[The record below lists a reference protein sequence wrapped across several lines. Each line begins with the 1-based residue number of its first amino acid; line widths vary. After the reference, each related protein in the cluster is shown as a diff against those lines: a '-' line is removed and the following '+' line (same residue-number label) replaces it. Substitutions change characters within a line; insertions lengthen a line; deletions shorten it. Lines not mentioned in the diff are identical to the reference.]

1 MEYKNNF
8 VSFRYR
14 DETLYINIEDKIH
27 PSEEEFN
34 QMLEWYRKIF
44 TEIIQKPFCMI
55 INIENLIMISMNY
68 MLKWAALFKE
78 VNSYIE
84 KNVIATSIICSSMV
98 AKTMMDLFFSFYTA
112 VKPTKIFKP
121 EEDYI
126 TFLKTE
132 YNKYKEK

>member
-14 DETLYINIEDKIH
+14 DETLYINIENKIH

-84 KNVIATSIICSSMV
+84 KNVIATSIICSSV
-98 AKTMMDLFFSFYTA
+98 
-112 VKPTKIFKP
+112 
-121 EEDYI
+121 
-126 TFLKTE
+126 
-132 YNKYKEK
+132 